1 MLGIHVAEVFVGYT
15 VLLHGSTRV
24 FSYSHFAGSGIFHEP
39 YGIEVSV
46 RSALFEFDFQPAEV
60 THVDFVDIFLTVLLA
75 GHREDFVVVVG
86 IVEIG
91 DPAEIVVGSEDI
103 GCGQLDTLIAD
114 FTTVD
119 IHVFTTRTF
128 VFHELVF
135 HDGIIVG
142 GLQRDGAIEQTDVES
157 GFERLR
163 GFGFR
168 VFEVHDTAVDDSSRR
183 RIAFCRCEEKAV
195 RNGVTHLGVRSP

>member
-1 MLGIHVAEVFVGYT
+1 M
-15 VLLHGSTRV
+15 
-24 FSYSHFAGSGIFHEP
+24 
-39 YGIEVSV
+39 
-46 RSALFEFDFQPAEV
+46 
-60 THVDFVDIFLTVLLA
+60 DIFLSVLLA

-91 DPAEIVVGSEDI
+91 NPTEIVVGSEDI
-103 GCGQLDTLIAD
+103 GCSQLDTLIAD
-114 FTTVD
+114 LTTVD
-119 IHVFTTRTF
+119 VHIFTTGSF

-135 HDGIIVG
+135 HNGVVVG
-142 GLQRDGAIEQTDVES
+142 SLQRDGTIEQADIES

-168 VFEVHDTAVDDSSRR
+168 VFEIHDTTVDNSSRR
-183 RIAFCRCEEKAV
+183 RIVFCRCEEKAV